1 MMLMMIIFILCPLI
15 ASFSLVSIQ
24 SCSHGCIDLSD
35 ILKVTEGYGK
45 SVSLSVMSG
54 NEVIFRKESQIE
66 ERELRLLTEELVS
79 LLAFDP
85 EIVCIDQLPDC
96 CAAGTNLMN
105 LIFQVMELDGSLDTS
120 IHHDEKPGCFHT
132 MSIESD
138 SSSIES
144 AIRYAFVHGSCKVS
158 SLSLPENEGV
168 FSCRVFHSRYP
179 ELQMSVKIQVTS
191 APTSEREESGYSTPH
206 SITTPPPESGI
217 PSITNPWQT
226 PCSQF
231 GVLAIRSS
239 SSLALS
245 SETSLMDMPQ
255 YTEV

>member
-1 MMLMMIIFILCPLI
+1 
-15 ASFSLVSIQ
+15 
-24 SCSHGCIDLSD
+24 
-35 ILKVTEGYGK
+35 
-45 SVSLSVMSG
+45 MSG

-66 ERELRLLTEELVS
+66 ERELRLLTE
-79 LLAFDP
+79 
-85 EIVCIDQLPDC
+85 LPDC

-179 ELQMSVKIQVTS
+179 ELQMSVKIQGFLQSQIHGRLHVHS
-191 APTSEREESGYSTPH
+191 LEYWPLGHHHHWLSVAKLAWWICHSTLR
-206 SITTPPPESGI
+206 I
-217 PSITNPWQT
+217 
-226 PCSQF
+226 
-231 GVLAIRSS
+231 
-239 SSLALS
+239 
-245 SETSLMDMPQ
+245 
-255 YTEV
+255 

>member
-1 MMLMMIIFILCPLI
+1 
-15 ASFSLVSIQ
+15 
-24 SCSHGCIDLSD
+24 
-35 ILKVTEGYGK
+35 
-45 SVSLSVMSG
+45 MSG

-66 ERELRLLTEELVS
+66 ERELRLLTE
-79 LLAFDP
+79 
-85 EIVCIDQLPDC
+85 LPDC

-255 YTEV
+255 YTEDLKEKGLFEMELLTKVLKMKDCLAVRKL